1 LAEESP
7 EEHKKHEKEL
17 KEFLKKIPPP
27 APEHTAELKMERKL
41 KHLIEKEQKI
51 TGKKSKQK

>member
-1 LAEESP
+1 LTEESRD
-7 EEHKKHEKEL
+7 EHKEHEREL

-27 APEHTAELKMERKL
+27 RPEHTAELKMEQKL
-41 KHLIEKEQKI
+41 KRLIKEDQGA